1 MHCSLFQEGAGGAE
15 APIMHNLPATMTV
28 PEIWPNV
35 PVIAINRN
43 PVFPRFIKIIEVS
56 FNLFTGVIVSLVSCP
71 FFVRPQMSTSS
82 HDTDVIDLG

>member
-1 MHCSLFQEGAGGAE
+1 MHCALFQEGAGAAE
-15 APIMHNLPATMTV
+15 APIMHNLPATMVV

-56 FNLFTGVIVSLVSCP
+56 FYQLCMYIIVFRLAVPDVLFALAT
-71 FFVRPQMSTSS
+71 
-82 HDTDVIDLG
+82 